1 MDMADIF
8 LSYSRA
14 DIEVMVQVRGKLEG
28 AGLSVWTDED
38 LEPGTINWQSEVERV
53 IKEALAMVIILSPE
67 ANGSEWLSRE
77 LTFSSMVGIPIYP
90 LLARGEVKESV
101 PLQLV
106 TYQIVDIRGDVVQG
120 INQLVKE
127 LRNIGLS
134 QRQSKT
140 AQTNKSR
147 IISKRAAEHFF
158 AQRYKEAIA
167 DAVEALNID
176 PENVEALNVKANAHK
191 MMGELDK
198 AVEEATRAIDL
209 KRGNT
214 AAMLI
219 RAETYLFMGEGE
231 KAIEDANRV
240 LRSDSE
246 NIEALQIRADAY
258 LMVENYKQAIKDA
271 DKILEKESWNAYA
284 LRNRAEAHLL
294 MGEREKALD
303 DATQA
308 VELDPDNEAAKRIER
323 LARSDQFNKGA

>member
-1 MDMADIF
+1 MADIF
-8 LSYSRA
+8 LSYCQA
-14 DIEVMVQVRGKLEG
+14 DIEVMLQVRGRLEG

-38 LEPGTINWQSEVERV
+38 LEPGTINWQSEVERA
-53 IKEALAMVIILSPE
+53 IKEVLAMVIILSPE
-67 ANGSEWLSRE
+67 ANSSEWLSHE

-106 TYQIVDIRGDVVQG
+106 TYQIVDIRGDVAQG

-127 LRNIGLS
+127 LRDIGLS
-134 QRQSKT
+134 RRQSKT

-147 IISKRAAEHFF
+147 IISKRAEEHFF

-167 DAVEALNID
+167 DALEALEID
-176 PENVEALNVKANAHK
+176 PENVEALNVMANAHR
-191 MMGELDK
+191 MLGEWDK

-209 KRGNT
+209 KRGNLT
-214 AAMLI
+214 ALLV
-219 RAETYLFMGEGE
+219 RAGTFLSMGQGE
-231 KAIEDANRV
+231 KAIEDANRM

-246 NIEALQIRADAY
+246 NIEALQIRTNAY
-258 LMVENYKQAIKDA
+258 MLVENYRQAIKDA
-271 DKILEKESWNAYA
+271 DKILEKESWN
-284 LRNRAEAHLL
+284 EAHLL

-308 VELDPDNEAAKRIER
+308 VQLDPDNEAAIRIER
-323 LARSDQFNKGA
+323 LARSQQFDKGD